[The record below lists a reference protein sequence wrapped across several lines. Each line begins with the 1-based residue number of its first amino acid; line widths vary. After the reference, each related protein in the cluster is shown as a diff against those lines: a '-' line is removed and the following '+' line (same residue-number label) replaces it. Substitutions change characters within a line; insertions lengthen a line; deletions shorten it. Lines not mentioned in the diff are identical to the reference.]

1 MRVYPPVSKEEAVE
15 YLTAQARLL
24 WGDTPAVSE
33 TVLDTV
39 AEALSMISAI
49 DVPDEVEP
57 MFP

>member
-1 MRVYPPVSKEEAVE
+1 M
-15 YLTAQARLL
+15 YLTAQAKLL

-33 TVLDTV
+33 SVLDTV

-49 DVPDEVEP
+49 DVPDDVEP